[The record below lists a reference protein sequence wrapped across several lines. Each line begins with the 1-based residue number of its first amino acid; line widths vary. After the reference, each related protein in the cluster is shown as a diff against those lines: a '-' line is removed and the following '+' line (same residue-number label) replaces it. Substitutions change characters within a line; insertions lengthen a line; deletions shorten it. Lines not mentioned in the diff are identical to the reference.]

1 LKQYGLGD
9 ESIDYIKDIIG
20 TVTAAHGIT
29 GIPNSIKNG
38 FGIGPHEIDD
48 LNGMRQS
55 LYKYVDEYKK
65 IQDHAENLIIDIFT
79 DRESE
84 QNSPK

>member
-1 LKQYGLGD
+1 
-9 ESIDYIKDIIG
+9 
-20 TVTAAHGIT
+20 
-29 GIPNSIKNG
+29 
-38 FGIGPHEIDD
+38 
-48 LNGMRQS
+48 MRQS